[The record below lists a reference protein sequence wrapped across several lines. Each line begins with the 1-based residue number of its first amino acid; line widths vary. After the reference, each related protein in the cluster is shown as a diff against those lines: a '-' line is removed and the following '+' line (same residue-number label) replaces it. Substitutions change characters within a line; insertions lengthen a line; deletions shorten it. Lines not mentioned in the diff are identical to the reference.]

1 MNSTPLGKRSTDA
14 APLLSRARESRLFWP
29 LAALAVILVF
39 DAIFIPGFFKI
50 GVQDG
55 HLYGNL
61 IDVLN
66 NGAPLMLVAI
76 GMTMVIAT
84 GGVDLSVGAV
94 IALSAAMGAVLINP
108 ALGDRL
114 ITNDILTRDATN
126 TPLGIVVVV
135 TLLAGTLCGLWN
147 GLLVSRAR
155 IQPMVAT
162 LILMV
167 AGRGIAQLITNGQIM
182 TIYYTPYFWFG
193 NGFILG
199 LPVSVYIVAVVF
211 SVAWLVVRKT
221 PIGLFV
227 ESVGINPKATY
238 YSGISEQNVK
248 LLAYTFCGFCSAV
261 AGLILSSYVH
271 SADGNNNGL
280 NYELDAILAVV
291 VGGTLMAGGRFS
303 LLGSIIGA
311 LVIWTFTLSMYTL
324 GVPDKALLAGR
335 AVLVLIVILLYSDQ
349 SRRLLNR
356 LFERKG
362 ASHDAAR

>member
-1 MNSTPLGKRSTDA
+1 MKASPPLR
-14 APLLSRARESRLFWP
+14 RIRESRLFWP

-39 DAIFIPGFFKI
+39 DAIFIPEFFKI
-50 GVQDG
+50 GLQDG

-61 IDVLN
+61 IDVVN

-94 IALSAAMGAVLINP
+94 IAISAAMGAVLINP
-108 ALGDRL
+108 ALGDKL
-114 ITNDILTRDATN
+114 ISNDILTRDATN
-126 TPLGIVVVV
+126 TPLPLIIVAN
-135 TLLAGTLCGLWN
+135 LLAGTLCGLWN

-199 LPVSVYIVAVVF
+199 LPVSVYIVALVF
-211 SVAWLVVRKT
+211 CIAWLVVRKT

-227 ESVGINPKATY
+227 ESVGVNPKATY
-238 YSGISEQNVK
+238 YTGISERNIK
-248 LLAYTFCGFCSAV
+248 LLAYTFCGFCSAI

-291 VGGTLMAGGRFS
+291 MGGTLMSGGRFS
-303 LLGSIIGA
+303 LMGSIIGA
-311 LVIWTFTLSMYTL
+311 LVIWTFTLSMYAL

-349 SRRLLNR
+349 ARRLLSR
-356 LFERKG
+356 LFDRKG
-362 ASHDAAR
+362 ARHGATH